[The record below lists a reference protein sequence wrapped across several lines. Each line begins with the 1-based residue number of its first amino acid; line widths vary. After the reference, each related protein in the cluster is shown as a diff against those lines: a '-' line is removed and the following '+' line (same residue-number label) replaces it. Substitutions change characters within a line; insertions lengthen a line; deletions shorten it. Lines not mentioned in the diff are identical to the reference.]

1 VRVQNISMTRNQM
14 VRGCKFSERGMGRWK
29 ISSFSISGASK
40 IDRHMCLCVV
50 PPPPPHSPSP
60 IDSYIYLTTS
70 PFSNA
75 TFPRRTNAVTSVR
88 LPTPRFAKSLSRRNI
103 STFCFGCLCLL
114 APVAAGPF
122 FDEDVFFPSSPSFSL
137 AERLLL
143 LLLLPPVL
151 RVRRPFD
158 GW

>member
-1 VRVQNISMTRNQM
+1 VRVQNILMKRNQM
-14 VRGCKFSERGMGRWK
+14 VRGCRFRERGVGRWE

-40 IDRHMCLCVV
+40 IDRHMSLCVV
-50 PPPPPHSPSP
+50 PLPPPHSPSP
-60 IDSYIYLTTS
+60 IDSYTNLTTS

-103 STFCFGCLCLL
+103 STFCFGCFCLL

-122 FDEDVFFPSSPSFSL
+122 PSSPSFSL
-137 AERLLL
+137 AGRLLLL

-151 RVRRPFD
+151 RVRRPCD